1 MYVRYVFALAAAILL
16 HADIPDVA
24 QSQSTLPGI
33 LKQSFPSNAA
43 PRFAVLA
50 AFPQS
55 AADAPLPATLQPQ
68 SRLAIVRFVDGEFA
82 KMVEPLPRGKQG
94 FKLPVGKPL
103 DSSKLLEAVRTE
115 GAAASKGDT
124 VQITNIEFR
133 SKEIVFEINGG
144 GKKHFH
150 LRDHLQVGMGGS
162 TSPIS
167 RPDAHPHDGQG
178 ATLILDYG
186 VPLPNMSPDD
196 LKQELSVFLDF
207 SQQHSATVNW
217 VETLPPE
224 FQEGIKDH
232 KAVEG
237 MDQDMVIAAMGRPDR
252 KVRERDPDGNET
264 EDWIFGN
271 PPAKTTFVT
280 FSGGKV
286 IRVREFN

>member
-33 LKQSFPSNAA
+33 LKQSFPSNSA

-55 AADAPLPATLQPQ
+55 AADTPLPATLQPQ

-94 FKLPVGKPL
+94 FKIPVGKPL

-150 LRDHLQVGMGGS
+150 LREHLQVGMGGS

>member
-1 MYVRYVFALAAAILL
+1 MFVRYALALAAALL
-16 HADIPDVA
+16 VHADVPDVA

-33 LKQSFPSNAA
+33 FKPSFPSNSR
-43 PRFAVLA
+43 PPVAVLA
-50 AFPQS
+50 AFPQR
-55 AADAPLPATLQPQ
+55 AADPPLPATLQPQ

-82 KMVEPLPRGKQG
+82 KTVQPLPRGKQG
-94 FKLPVGKPL
+94 FKIPVGKPL
-103 DSSKLLEAVRTE
+103 DPSKLLEAVRTE

-124 VQITNIEFR
+124 VQITSIEFR

-144 GKKHFH
+144 AKKHFH

-162 TSPIS
+162 TSPVS
-167 RPDAHPHDGQG
+167 RPDAHPRDGQG

-196 LKQELSVFLDF
+196 LKQELSDFLDF

-237 MDQDMVIAAMGRPDR
+237 MDQDMVIAAMGRPDH
-252 KVRERDPDGNET
+252 KVRERDPDGNDT
-264 EDWIFGN
+264 EDWIYGN

-286 IRVREFN
+286 IRVREFD

>member
-1 MYVRYVFALAAAILL
+1 MHVRYALALAAALL
-16 HADIPDVA
+16 VDAHVPDVA
-24 QSQSTLPGI
+24 QSQSTIPDI
-33 LKQSFPSNAA
+33 FKPSFASTSR
-43 PRFAVLA
+43 PRFALLGA
-50 AFPQS
+50 IPQS
-55 AADAPLPATLQPQ
+55 AADAPVPATLQPQ

-82 KMVEPLPRGKQG
+82 KMVQPLPRGKQG
-94 FKLPVGKPL
+94 FKIPVGKPI

-162 TSPIS
+162 TSPVS
-167 RPDAHPHDGQG
+167 RPDSHPHDGQG

-224 FQEGIKDH
+224 FQGGIKDH

-237 MDQDMVIAAMGRPDR
+237 MDQDMVIAAMGRPDH
-252 KVRERDPDGNET
+252 KVRERDPDGNDT
-264 EDWIFGN
+264 EDWIYGN

-286 IRVREFN
+286 IRIREFD